1 MRLLPARS
9 AYFKVSIDN
18 NSIIR
23 ASEIK
28 ILEVI
33 FDDLLK
39 FNSHINARALKASKF
54 LRVFRN

>member
-23 ASEIK
+23 TSEIK

-39 FNSHINARALKASKF
+39 FNSHINA
-54 LRVFRN
+54 